1 MDPRGD
7 DLSGALTLLRR
18 RARFRALWV
27 SIALS
32 YAGSGAATTALTL
45 YVQQSHGTGAA
56 VAAFLIASQV
66 PRLLGPLAGGIAD
79 RVDLRTMMIGC
90 DLGQAAIFA
99 VIATLPSF
107 GVLIGLTALTTVL
120 QTSYSP
126 ARTAMVP
133 SLVEPDELIPA
144 NALLGSATN
153 LYVAVGPLVGGLLF
167 AAIGPGAALL
177 ANALTFIGSA
187 AFTRTLPPTPPAP
200 ETEHEGLF
208 AAAATGAR
216 FVWSDKVLRTLTV
229 SLCLLVSFIAVD
241 NVALVFLA
249 RETLG
254 ASAFAYG
261 LIEAVFGI
269 GMLVGSFWILRG
281 GGSGWAAPRLY
292 VLSCGLSTAGSA
304 AGALAPNLGVLA
316 AAEALGGSGNGIEV
330 IASETIIQQ
339 RVPRGMIGR
348 VYGFTSSATSLGIG
362 IALALGGLLVDAT
375 SPRTTFLIAA
385 AGGLLVTLGAA
396 PTLLRAPASEPP
408 RDGG

>member
-1 MDPRGD
+1 
-7 DLSGALTLLRR
+7 LSGALALLRR
-18 RARFRALWV
+18 RPRFRALWA

-45 YVQQSHGTGAA
+45 YVQETHGTGTA

-90 DLGQAAIFA
+90 DIGQAAIFA
-99 VIATLPSF
+99 LIATLPSF
-107 GVLIGLTALTTVL
+107 GILIGLTALTTVL
-120 QTSYSP
+120 QTSYGP

-133 SLVEPDELIPA
+133 NLVEPDELVAA
-144 NALLGSATN
+144 NALLGTASN

-167 AAIGPGAALL
+167 ATIGPAAALL
-177 ANALTFIGSA
+177 VNALTFLGSA

-200 ETEHEGLF
+200 ETEHEGLL

-216 FVWSDKVLRTLTV
+216 FIWADKVLRTVTI
-229 SLCLLVSFIAVD
+229 SLCLLVAFIAVD

-281 GGSGWAAPRLY
+281 SGSGWAASRLY
-292 VLSCGLSTAGSA
+292 ILSCGLSTAGSA
-304 AGALAPNLGVLA
+304 GGALAPNLGVLA
-316 AAEALGGSGNGIEV
+316 AAEALSGSGNGIEV

-385 AGGLLVTLGAA
+385 VGGLLVTLGAA
-396 PTLLRAPASEPP
+396 PTLLREGAPPIDQGRSP
-408 RDGG
+408 DGG